1 MCVWEC
7 SHEPSEFTKAIES
20 KTKVKEEE
28 LVEDELEESSNK
40 KAKRK

>member
-1 MCVWEC
+1 MWEC
-7 SHEPSEFTKAIES
+7 SHEPSEFMKAIEL
-20 KTKVKEEE
+20 KTKVKDEE